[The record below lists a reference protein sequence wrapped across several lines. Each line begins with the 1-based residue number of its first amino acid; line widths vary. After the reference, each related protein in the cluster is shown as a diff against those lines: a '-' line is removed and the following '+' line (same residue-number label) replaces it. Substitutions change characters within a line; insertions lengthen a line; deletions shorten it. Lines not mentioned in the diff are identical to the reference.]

1 MPAAE
6 NPKVGGCYI
15 WVISLL
21 LFVCTISGAIFLVLY
36 MTENESTPSTFWYP
50 IVGVS
55 LVCLPWFFWLLTF
68 LYRIISRSFGFRFIC
83 FNPFGSGYPDDEIA
97 PSANGGGSGGGL
109 GLGTSVVANTGS
121 GDSGEGKIENG
132 NENGESRDPTQP
144 GSPRRVHFGG
154 VVILGEEN
162 EDENGKRDSPR
173 PSTSSSS
180 SSSSSAPTSMQSN
193 ESEIPLR
200 LAMAS

>member
-36 MTENESTPSTFWYP
+36 MTQNESTSSTSWYP
-50 IVGVS
+50 IIGVS

-83 FNPFGSGYPDDEIA
+83 FNPFGSGHPDDEIA
-97 PSANGGGSGGGL
+97 PPANGSGGGGV
-109 GLGTSVVANTGS
+109 GLSASVVANTGS
-121 GDSGEGKIENG
+121 GEGKMDIENRD
-132 NENGESRDPTQP
+132 EDGEPRVPRQP

-154 VVILGEEN
+154 VLIIGEEN
-162 EDENGKRDSPR
+162 EDENEKNESPR
-173 PSTSSSS
+173 PSASSSS
-180 SSSSSAPTSMQSN
+180 SSSSPPTSMQSN
-193 ESEIPLR
+193 ESEMPLR